1 LVGHITNI
9 TSVANLIT
17 SRITTMPATIPSS
30 MTPEMHEIL
39 FNSISKPPTSQED
52 RVKYLVAS
60 LTRIVEKEADYFKY
74 FFFNDIEDFKTLV
87 NWVDRKTKGEPFT
100 DADMHGLLVLN
111 SGGMAYFGLLA
122 FKAISLG
129 IFNKDQFYEDTD
141 TPKPARRQRKQPKD
155 ILKWDLIKQ

>member
-1 LVGHITNI
+1 MT
-9 TSVANLIT
+9 
-17 SRITTMPATIPSS
+17 TTMPATIPST

-74 FFFNDIEDFKTLV
+74 FFFNDIEDFKTLA

-100 DADMHGLLVLN
+100 DDEMLGLKVLN
-111 SGGMAYFGLLA
+111 SGGMAYFGLLS

-141 TPKPARRQRKQPKD
+141 TPKPARLQRKQPKD

>member
-1 LVGHITNI
+1 MT
-9 TSVANLIT
+9 
-17 SRITTMPATIPSS
+17 TTMPSTVPSS

-60 LTRIVEKEADYFKY
+60 LTRIVEKHGDYFKY

-100 DADMHGLLVLN
+100 DGEMLGLKALN
-111 SGGMAYFGLLA
+111 SGQIKYFGLAIFKELA
-122 FKAISLG
+122 LG
-129 IFNKDQFYEDTD
+129 IFDKDQFYEDTD
-141 TPKPARRQRKQPKD
+141 TPKPARLQRRQPKD
-155 ILKWDLIKQ
+155 ILKRELKQ

>member
-1 LVGHITNI
+1 MT
-9 TSVANLIT
+9 
-17 SRITTMPATIPSS
+17 TTMPVTIPSS

-39 FNSISKPPTSQED
+39 FNSISKQPSSQED

-129 IFNKDQFYEDTD
+129 IFKKDQFYEDTD
-141 TPKPARRQRKQPKD
+141 TPKPARLQRRQPKD
-155 ILKWDLIKQ
+155 ILKRELKQ

>member
-1 LVGHITNI
+1 MT
-9 TSVANLIT
+9 
-17 SRITTMPATIPSS
+17 TTMPSTIPLS

-39 FNSISKPPTSQED
+39 YKSISKPPTSQED

-60 LTRIVEKEADYFKY
+60 LTRTVVKHADYFKY
-74 FFFNDIEDFKTLV
+74 FFFNDIEDFKTLA

-100 DADMHGLLVLN
+100 DGEMLGLKALN
-111 SGGMAYFGLLA
+111 SAQIKYFGLLT

-141 TPKPARRQRKQPKD
+141 TPKPARRQRRQPKD
-155 ILKWDLIKQ
+155 ILKRELKQ

>member
-1 LVGHITNI
+1 MT
-9 TSVANLIT
+9 
-17 SRITTMPATIPSS
+17 TTMPSTIPSS
-30 MTPEMHEIL
+30 MTPEMHDIL
-39 FNSISKPPTSQED
+39 FKSISKPPTSQED

-60 LTRIVEKEADYFKY
+60 LTRIVEKHADYFKY

-100 DADMHGLLVLN
+100 DADMQGLLVLN
-111 SGGMAYFGLLA
+111 SGGMAYFALLA

-141 TPKPARRQRKQPKD
+141 TPKPARRQRRHPRD
-155 ILKWDLIKQ
+155 ILKCELKQ